1 MGTRHLIT
9 TSPVAYSD
17 SLVYSHYLH
26 SYSASPSD
34 PSSPDRYRNHLPF
47 SSDSDGSRGR
57 GRDRDQSPHLVLVGV
72 EKEVDIEQLTFSPV
86 TFPVTYL
93 FSYPLPYHK
102 RVHLFLTVFG
112 GVLLE
117 CIAKSVCCTKFLP
130 QDKLPLVVHLCQLL
144 ENFFENYN

>member
-57 GRDRDQSPHLVLVGV
+57 GRDRDQSPPSDSGRGR
-72 EKEVDIEQLTFSPV
+72 KGGGGCDIEQLTFSPV

-130 QDKLPLVVHLCQLL
+130 
-144 ENFFENYN
+144 